1 MGTQMS
7 TFFHSW
13 RPSSSPVIAY
23 GLAVLAVTA
32 AFALARLL
40 EFHLQTMPYVSL
52 FLCAIMF
59 VAWAGGLGPSLL
71 AVAVAT
77 LYFTFFLLPPE
88 GTFQVAANDIPR
100 IALFLVT
107 ALFVVAL
114 STAQR
119 RGGRALARSNE
130 ALGRANRAL
139 QAENADRRRAETYLD
154 EAQAL
159 SRTGYFAW
167 KVKSGE
173 IFLSSEGYRVLDI
186 DRDEKPTRDLVL
198 QRVHPHDRAN
208 LQAAFG
214 PARQSGQ
221 DYDFELRW
229 GGPADTTKH
238 LHVHARRVHLG
249 SGEEEIVGAVMDV
262 TEARQAQDTLQA
274 MQAALAHAS
283 RVATL
288 GEMSAS
294 IAHEVNQ
301 PLASIVANGEAGL
314 RWLNRK
320 EPVLPEVESAMKRI
334 VRDAT
339 RASEVVQRL
348 RALARKAPVEK
359 QPLDLNDVIR
369 ESIGL
374 LQREILANRVA
385 LKTDLAVE
393 LAPVLADRIELQQV
407 VINLM
412 VNGIQAVASV
422 TDRPRLLVVRSGIEE
437 NGVMVAIRDSGVGL
451 DASTIARLFSPFF
464 TTREAGMGLGLSIC
478 RSIVEAHG
486 GRIWASA
493 NDDGPGAT
501 FSFSLPVQQELAA

>member
-7 TFFHSW
+7 TFPLSW

-32 AFALARLL
+32 AFAMARLL
-40 EFHLQTMPYVSL
+40 ETYLQTMPYVSL

-59 VAWAGGLGPSLL
+59 VAWAAGLGPSLL
-71 AVAVAT
+71 AVAVAV

-88 GTFQVAANDIPR
+88 GTFEVAANDIPR
-100 IALFLVT
+100 IALFLIT

-114 STAQR
+114 SAAQR
-119 RGGRALARSNE
+119 RSSRALARTNE
-130 ALGRANRAL
+130 ALGRTNRAL

-186 DRDEKPTRDLVL
+186 DRDDEPTRDLVL

-214 PARQSGQ
+214 PGRPNGQ

-229 GGPADTTKH
+229 LAPANATKH

-249 SGEEEIVGAVMDV
+249 SGEEEIVGAVIDV
-262 TEARQAQDTLQA
+262 TETRQAQDTLQA

-385 LKTDLAVE
+385 LTADLGTG

-412 VNGIQAVASV
+412 VNGMQALASV
-422 TDRPRLLVVRSGIEE
+422 TDRPRLLVVRSSVEGS
-437 NGVMVAIRDSGVGL
+437 GVLVAIQDSGVGL
-451 DASTIARLFSPFF
+451 DASTVARLFSPFF

-493 NDDGPGAT
+493 NDGPGAT
-501 FSFSLPVQQELAA
+501 FAFSVPFQQELAA